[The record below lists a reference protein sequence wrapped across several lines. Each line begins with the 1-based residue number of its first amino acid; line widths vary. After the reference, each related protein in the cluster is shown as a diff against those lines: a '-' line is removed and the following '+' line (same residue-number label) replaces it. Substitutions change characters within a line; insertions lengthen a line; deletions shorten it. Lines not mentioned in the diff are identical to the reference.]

1 MRIIKLKGTID
12 RRLIMKLG
20 HFNIHQLNGGITNI
34 DGGAMFGVVPKP
46 LWTKKYNVNDKNQIA
61 LPTYPILIQTNEKL
75 ILIDTGMG
83 NDKLTDKQKRNF
95 GVDYESDIASDLA
108 ELDLTIE
115 DIDVVIMT
123 HMHFDHACG
132 LTTKDG
138 DAVFKNATH
147 YIQQDEW
154 HEFQSPNIRSK
165 STYWDKNN
173 GSFRE
178 KLILF
183 DKEIEVYP
191 GVKVFHTGGHSFGHS
206 VVTIESEGEKAVHM
220 GDIMPTNAHTNP
232 LWVTA
237 YDDYPMQ
244 SIREKERLTPYFI
257 QNDFWFL
264 FYHDENYFA
273 LKYDKENSQTIVDS
287 IKRK

>member
-61 LPTYPILIQTNEKL
+61 LPTYPILIQNDEKL

-83 NDKLTDKQKRNF
+83 NNKLSDKQKRNF
-95 GVDYESDIASDLA
+95 GVDYESNIASDLA
-108 ELDLTIE
+108 ELNLTLE

-183 DKEIEVYP
+183 DKEMEVYP
-191 GVKVFHTGGHSFGHS
+191 GVKYS
-206 VVTIESEGEKAVHM
+206 IQE
-220 GDIMPTNAHTNP
+220 
-232 LWVTA
+232 VTA
-237 YDDYPMQ
+237 LDIQLLPLKVMEKKL
-244 SIREKERLTPYFI
+244 SIWEIFCQQMHILIHYG
-257 QNDFWFL
+257 
-264 FYHDENYFA
+264 
-273 LKYDKENSQTIVDS
+273 
-287 IKRK
+287 

>member
-1 MRIIKLKGTID
+1 M
-12 RRLIMKLG
+12 
-20 HFNIHQLNGGITNI
+20 
-34 DGGAMFGVVPKP
+34 
-46 LWTKKYNVNDKNQIA
+46 NDKNQIA
-61 LPTYPILIQTNEKL
+61 LPTYPILIQNDEKL

-83 NDKLTDKQKRNF
+83 NNKLSDKQKRNF
-95 GVDYESDIASDLA
+95 GVDYDSNIASDLA
-108 ELDLTIE
+108 ELNLTLE

-183 DKEIEVYP
+183 DKEMEVYP

-206 VVTIESEGEKAVHM
+206 IVTIESEGEKAVHM
-220 GDIMPTNAHTNP
+220 GDILPTNAHTNP

-273 LKYDKENSQTIVDS
+273 LKYDKENTQTIVDS